1 MLKKPESTGTTMY
14 FTIKKSGP
22 FEIVLDSIEGS
33 VYVIAVVEGGI
44 VHKHGGIRAGDKIV
58 SLNQYQFTGLP
69 LEHVVLTMEKL
80 MDDEKVELL
89 DFSIVRDSG
98 LFETH
103 ICPEFSKIAE
113 EDEEI
118 EEM

>member
-1 MLKKPESTGTTMY
+1 MY

-22 FEIVLDSIEGS
+22 YEIVLDSIEGS

-58 SLNQYQFTGLP
+58 SLNQYQLTGLP

-80 MDDEKVELL
+80 MDDESVELL
-89 DFSIVRDSG
+89 DFSIVRDIG
-98 LFETH
+98 LFETRV
-103 ICPEFSKIAE
+103 CPEFSKIAE
-113 EDEEI
+113 EEEEI